1 MPIQPNDRLHQ
12 HPTRL
17 WRAAEAAADVP
28 AQTRYRMI
36 RTAGGLSWAAL
47 NKLPAGSSSGP
58 GPNTR

>member
-28 AQTRYRMI
+28 AQARYRMI

-47 NKLPAGSSSGP
+47 NELPVGSFSRHGL
-58 GPNTR
+58 NTR